1 MLVLSAEAGLSP
13 RRASD
18 FLLLRQKKVTK
29 EKATPSLRP
38 LRCATGRP
46 AAGRLR
52 GAPWNSLCA
61 ARAARTTTASQF
73 TRHARSDA
81 RAHPATAPPQA
92 QPAGVGSPTAKQP
105 DSQTAK
111 QPDIHSGHRFARPRL
126 RSAKRLRPRVRGRA
140 KQWPAWMSAPRVP
153 FRMRRGAQGP
163 ADQGSRLSER
173 SEFERDP
180 AGREHRRLPLAP
192 ARACGDAAC
201 RVAFSLV
208 TFFWRSKRKPL
219 RRRAHTPASALNP
232 STPLQP
238 ARKASTSSART
249 DGGGARLRQA
259 QPERMVRAHRL
270 QQAQPKET
278 LKNAPVLQK
287 Q

>member
-1 MLVLSAEAGLSP
+1 MRVTFFCFAKRKSPKKRRPPVCDPCAALRGDLRRVGCGVRRGTRFAAAQRRSDNHGELDNKAWALGRPCSP
-13 RRASD
+13 RNRPDAGAAS
-18 FLLLRQKKVTK
+18 
-29 EKATPSLRP
+29 
-38 LRCATGRP
+38 
-46 AAGRLR
+46 R
-52 GAPWNSLCA
+52 GWQPNS
-61 ARAARTTTASQF
+61 RI
-73 TRHARSDA
+73 
-81 RAHPATAPPQA
+81 
-92 QPAGVGSPTAKQP
+92 
-105 DSQTAK
+105 AK
-111 QPDIHSGHRFARPRL
+111 QPDIHSGHRVARPRL
-126 RSAKRLRPRVRGRA
+126 RSAKRLRPQNGAERSAA

-180 AGREHRRLPLAP
+180 AGREHRRFPLAP

-249 DGGGARLRQA
+249 GVVAHTLRQA
-259 QPERMVRAHRL
+259 QPHR
-270 QQAQPKET
+270 
-278 LKNAPVLQK
+278 
-287 Q
+287 